1 MLRGRDG
8 AQRKVGPV
16 VEPDSAEAAI
26 ALRFN
31 DRINARDLDGL
42 AALMTDDHTFV
53 DSAGDRVEG
62 KHACVEAWRG
72 FFAAFPDY
80 RNVFTGTRTDGDTV
94 AITGYSECSVPE
106 LAGPARWTA
115 RVGNGKVAQW
125 RVSDA

>member
-1 MLRGRDG
+1 VL
-8 AQRKVGPV
+8 
-16 VEPDSAEAAI
+16 EPDSAEAAV

-31 DRINARDLDGL
+31 DHINAHDLDGL

-62 KHACVEAWRG
+62 KPACVEAWRG

-80 RNVFTGTRTDGDTV
+80 RNVFATAHTDGDSV
-94 AITGYSECSVPE
+94 AITGHSECPVPE

-115 RVGNGKVAQW
+115 LVRDGRVAQW

>member
-1 MLRGRDG
+1 MPRM
-8 AQRKVGPV
+8 A
-16 VEPDSAEAAI
+16 EPDSPEAAV

-42 AALMTDDHTFV
+42 SALMTDDHTFV

-62 KHACVEAWRG
+62 KPACVEAWRG

-80 RNVFTGTRTDGDTV
+80 RNVFSGTRTAGDSV
-94 AITGYSECSVPE
+94 AITGYSQCSVPE

-115 RVGNGKVAQW
+115 RVRDGRVALWQ
-125 RVSDA
+125 VSDA

>member
-1 MLRGRDG
+1 ML
-8 AQRKVGPV
+8 
-16 VEPDSAEAAI
+16 EPDSADAAV

-53 DSAGDRVEG
+53 DSAGDRVAG
-62 KHACVEAWRG
+62 KAACVEAWRG

-80 RNVFTGTRTDGDTV
+80 RNVFATATTDGDRVT
-94 AITGYSECSVPE
+94 ITGHSECSVPE
-106 LAGPARWTA
+106 LAGPARWEVQV
-115 RVGNGKVAQW
+115 RDGKVREW

>member
-1 MLRGRDG
+1 MTPT
-8 AQRKVGPV
+8 A
-16 VEPDSAEAAI
+16 EPDSAAAAV

-42 AALMTDDHTFV
+42 SALMTDDHTFV
-53 DSAGDRVEG
+53 DAAGGRVEG
-62 KHACVEAWRG
+62 KQACVEAWRG

-80 RNVFTGTRTDGDTV
+80 RNVFSGTRTAGDSV

-115 RVGNGKVAQW
+115 QVRDGKIALW